1 MALISEESIR
11 KIADANDIVEIIQ
24 GYFPLKRAG
33 TSYRAL
39 CPFHK
44 EKSPSFHVNPTRQ
57 SFHCFGCGAGG
68 GVFRFVMD
76 YEKIDF
82 PSAVRKLAQRAG
94 IPLIEENDPGERER
108 RDQRGLLMELHRMAA
123 EWFHVNLL
131 RNRDAGHARDYLK
144 RRGLTKEIAV
154 AWGIG
159 YAPAGWEALR
169 EWAYGKG
176 FTRTELLSG
185 GLLTSREGDS
195 QGGYDRFRDRL
206 MFPIRN
212 DHGAV
217 VAFSGRILNDS
228 QKEAKYVN
236 SPETPVFT
244 KGKVLFGLDRSKR
257 PLIEAGEAIVL
268 EGQIDLISAFE
279 HGITNVVAPQGTAFT
294 PDQARLLKRLVERVV
309 LCFDSDTAGRNA
321 VEKSLPALLSAGV
334 EVRVAVLP
342 TGEDPDSLIRN
353 KGVEAFRECLSGSRD
368 YFDHAVDLAE
378 SPEGGGGGPRAKAEA
393 AKKIAGFLQYLPD
406 AALRESMENHVAS
419 RLGLSV
425 EALRSSGASGST
437 GGSQRAE
444 IPEQEEDWV
453 QETRTKVS
461 ASTELLCRLALTSRE
476 VREWLLGQSSPSAWD
491 LDPELGILKELAPP
505 LSHLDA
511 PTPREI
517 LSLIPERYQP
527 MVSSWEL
534 EKLPAAPLETVTD
547 AFRNLKLGHL
557 KKLQQEAML
566 RLRRE
571 GLSSEQLLAI
581 QKEILDY
588 QAQITDLIAPAS
600 QAPHSSR

>member
-11 KIADANDIVEIIQ
+11 KVADANDIVEIIQ

-33 TSYRAL
+33 TSFRAL

-76 YEKIDF
+76 YEKTDF

-94 IPLIEENDPGERER
+94 IPLIEENDPGERDR
-108 RDQRGLLMELHRMAA
+108 RDQRGRLMELHRMTA
-123 EWFHVNLL
+123 EWFHLNLL

-144 RRGLTKEIAV
+144 KRGLTKEIAV

-159 YAPAGWEALR
+159 YAPSGWETLR

-176 FTRTELLSG
+176 FTRAELLSG
-185 GLLTSREGDS
+185 GLLTAKEGDDR
-195 QGGYDRFRDRL
+195 GGYDRFRDRL

-217 VAFSGRILNDS
+217 VAFSGRILSDDAR
-228 QKEAKYVN
+228 EAKYVN
-236 SPETPVFT
+236 SPETPIFT
-244 KGKVLFGLDRSKR
+244 KGKILFGLDRSKR
-257 PLIEAGEAIVL
+257 PLIEAGEAVVL

-294 PDQARLLKRLVERVV
+294 PDQARLLKRLVERVI
-309 LCFDSDTAGRNA
+309 LCFDSDTAGQNA

-334 EVRVAVLP
+334 EVRVALLP
-342 TGEDPDSLIRN
+342 AGEDPDSLIRN
-353 KGVEAFRECLSGSRD
+353 HGAQAFRDCLSASRD
-368 YFDHAVDLAE
+368 YFDHAIDMADA
-378 SPEGGGGGPRAKAEA
+378 PTGGGGGPRARAEA
-393 AKKIAGFLQYLPD
+393 ARKIAGFLQELPE

-419 RLGLSV
+419 RLGIST
-425 EALRSSGASGST
+425 EALKASANR
-437 GGSQRAE
+437 QRIESPREEEA
-444 IPEQEEDWV
+444 PQED
-453 QETRTKVS
+453 RTKVS
-461 ASTELLCRLALTSRE
+461 ASTELLCRLALLSRD
-476 VREWLLGQSSPSAWD
+476 VREWILAQSSPAAWD
-491 LDPELGILKELAPP
+491 LDPELAILKELTPP
-505 LSHLDA
+505 LAHLEA

-527 MVSSWEL
+527 MVSAWEL
-534 EKLPAAPLETVTD
+534 EKLPPSPLEAVQD
-547 AFRNLKLGHL
+547 ALRNLQLGHL
-557 KKLQQEAML
+557 KKLQQEAMI
-566 RLRRE
+566 RLRKD
-571 GLSSEQLLAI
+571 GLSSEQLIAI

-588 QAQITDLIAPAS
+588 QGRITDLFAPAS
-600 QAPHSSR
+600 QAPTPSR